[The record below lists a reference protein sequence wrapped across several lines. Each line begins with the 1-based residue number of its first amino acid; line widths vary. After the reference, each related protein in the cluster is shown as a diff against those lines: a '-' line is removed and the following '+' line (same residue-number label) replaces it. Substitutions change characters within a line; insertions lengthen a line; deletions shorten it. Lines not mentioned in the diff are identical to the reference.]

1 MNREKHIRTN
11 VEYVGG
17 GSAKKHTDK
26 RSNPVGVFK
35 LADETQMGGLS
46 SLLIEGGGSRRNDD
60 FDHVLDGED
69 EGASELW
76 FAPSFIPVIDG
87 LSYISGMLHNE
98 PELQQRYKALSDEPL
113 SNMRH
118 HAEQMQAQT
127 VKNLNNNNN
136 NVSSTKN
143 QSELEYRREI
153 EQQWRNMDIDNKL
166 NFSPHLENML
176 RNQTAITGD
185 IDVVHATPVTVVQ
198 TADAVIFQNVT
209 WTPPKPMVVSEEVD
223 DQQKSSRSCKGKRY
237 QEFMTG
243 KMSPKKTKVKT
254 STGFKG
260 AAGKSMDSV
269 ALPAVNNSTNT
280 FPHNGYCKP
289 TGAELVTDD
298 ETPEMARKQNASKI
312 VTNLEAQ
319 FEQVQPQNGN
329 DMAKNMYN
337 TSDFNLE
344 GKILSLPCLGLD
356 SYLSRKRETKK
367 KKKISGKAKAKAPKQ
382 ATDAKR
388 LEIVGS
394 QKRKARK
401 ESITRRDINSTNVAS
416 SPLFLIDEIKV
427 EPDVGNEDPLSVL
440 AEVAARAETQN

>member
-1 MNREKHIRTN
+1 MSCFYK
-11 VEYVGG
+11 
-17 GSAKKHTDK
+17 
-26 RSNPVGVFK
+26 
-35 LADETQMGGLS
+35 
-46 SLLIEGGGSRRNDD
+46 
-60 FDHVLDGED
+60 
-69 EGASELW
+69 
-76 FAPSFIPVIDG
+76 IP
-87 LSYISGMLHNE
+87 GMLHNE
-98 PELQQRYKALSDEPL
+98 PDFQQRYKARSDEPL

-136 NVSSTKN
+136 TVSSAKN
-143 QSELEYRREI
+143 QSELNYRREI
-153 EQQWRNMDIDNKL
+153 EQQWKNMDIDNKM

-176 RNQTAITGD
+176 RNQAA
-185 IDVVHATPVTVVQ
+185 DVVYTSPMAAVSSTTEMAN
-198 TADAVIFQNVT
+198 ADGVMMQNVI
-209 WTPPKPMVVSEEVD
+209 WTPTKTMLVSEEVD

-243 KMSPKKTKVKT
+243 KMSPKKTKVKV

-260 AAGKSMDSV
+260 SAGKTMDTV

-312 VTNLEAQ
+312 VTNLESQ
-319 FEQVQPQNGN
+319 FESLQPHNGN
-329 DMAKNMYN
+329 EPAKNMYN

-344 GKILSLPCLGLD
+344 GKILSLPCLSLD
-356 SYLSRKRETKK
+356 GYLSRKRETKK

-382 ATDAKR
+382 ATDSKR

-401 ESITRRDINSTNVAS
+401 ESITRRDINSTVVAT

-427 EPDVGNEDPLSVL
+427 EPGVVNEDPLSVL
-440 AEVAARAETQN
+440 AEVAARVETQN